1 MFVLKEVQT
10 CKCKTKKTVV
20 IREVKC
26 IVEPR
31 SGKLTSWK
39 FLTQLI
45 LSQLGAF
52 VLNQFSCFIPLLMKY
67 MFSMLIMIKVR
78 SVSYAG

>member
-1 MFVLKEVQT
+1 M
-10 CKCKTKKTVV
+10 KKTVV
-20 IREVKC
+20 VREVNV
-26 IVEPR
+26 VEPR

-52 VLNQFSCFIPLLMKY
+52 VLSHFSRFVPLLTKY